1 MADYKYTPADFKSD
15 QEVRW
20 CPGCGDHAILS
31 AVQRALPEIADALD
45 TPHNLFTFVSGIG
58 CSSRFI
64 YYMKTYGFHSVHGRA
79 NAVATGV
86 KTANPRLSVWVTTG
100 DGDSLAIG
108 GNHFIHAIRR
118 NVDLNV
124 ILFNNEIYGLTKGQ
138 YSPTSKLGKIT
149 KTSPYGTVEKPF
161 NPGELVIGAK
171 GTFFA
176 RTIDMEVALSKECMI
191 AAARH
196 TGMSVIEA
204 LQNCV
209 IFNDKTH
216 ADFAADKATRA
227 ERTVTLRHGEKML
240 FGANN
245 EKGIVFENMKLKV
258 VTVGQDGYTLDDLL
272 AVLSGQKEHMPRK
285 QAVPQAAPPKVNLLV
300 DIQAKLQAGKGAG
313 YARWAKVFNLKQMAQ
328 TLNYLSEHGLL
339 DYADLETKTAEA
351 TARYNALSDQIK
363 AAEKRMAEIA
373 VLRTHIVNYAKTRET
388 YVAYR
393 KAGYSKKFRQEHE
406 EEILLHQAAKEAF
419 NELNVKKLPTIK
431 ELQTEYAQLLADKK
445 KAYGE
450 YRQARATMRELLT
463 VKNNVDRVL
472 AMEQTEPQQK
482 EKDHGQR

>member
-100 DGDSLAIG
+100 DGDSL
-108 GNHFIHAIRR
+108 AIRR

-258 VTVGQDGYTLDDLL
+258 VTVGQDGYTLDDVLTHDAHERDTTLHSML
-272 AVLSGQKEHMPRK
+272 AAMKSPDYPVALGVIR
-285 QAVPQAAPPKVNLLV
+285 AVEDATVYDREVARQVEEVKAQSKIHSV
-300 DIQAKLQAGKGAG
+300 D
-313 YARWAKVFNLKQMAQ
+313 
-328 TLNYLSEHGLL
+328 E
-339 DYADLETKTAEA
+339 
-351 TARYNALSDQIK
+351 
-363 AAEKRMAEIA
+363 
-373 VLRTHIVNYAKTRET
+373 
-388 YVAYR
+388 
-393 KAGYSKKFRQEHE
+393 
-406 EEILLHQAAKEAF
+406 LLHS
-419 NELNVKKLPTIK
+419 
-431 ELQTEYAQLLADKK
+431 
-445 KAYGE
+445 G
-450 YRQARATMRELLT
+450 ATWEI
-463 VKNNVDRVL
+463 
-472 AMEQTEPQQK
+472 E
-482 EKDHGQR
+482 

>member
-100 DGDSLAIG
+100 D
-108 GNHFIHAIRR
+108 
-118 NVDLNV
+118 VDLNV

-258 VTVGQDGYTLDDLL
+258 VTVGQDGYTLDDVLTHDAHERDTTLHSML
-272 AVLSGQKEHMPRK
+272 AAMKYPEYPVALGVIR
-285 QAVPQAAPPKVNLLV
+285 AVEDATVYDREVARQVEKVKAQSKIRSV
-300 DIQAKLQAGKGAG
+300 D
-313 YARWAKVFNLKQMAQ
+313 
-328 TLNYLSEHGLL
+328 E
-339 DYADLETKTAEA
+339 
-351 TARYNALSDQIK
+351 
-363 AAEKRMAEIA
+363 
-373 VLRTHIVNYAKTRET
+373 
-388 YVAYR
+388 
-393 KAGYSKKFRQEHE
+393 
-406 EEILLHQAAKEAF
+406 LLHS
-419 NELNVKKLPTIK
+419 
-431 ELQTEYAQLLADKK
+431 
-445 KAYGE
+445 G
-450 YRQARATMRELLT
+450 ATWEI
-463 VKNNVDRVL
+463 
-472 AMEQTEPQQK
+472 E
-482 EKDHGQR
+482 